1 MNRLQTMTDA
11 RPRSARGGL
20 ARRPA
25 RPAMDRLGR
34 RHALAN
40 LLNARGASQP
50 GNTGNTGRAGKL
62 LAAALLTLPLLVGTR
77 AIAAPA
83 GPAAPGADT
92 RIEAQTESFELLV
105 QAQGPRLTLYLDRY
119 ADNVP
124 VTDARIELDAGG
136 SSVAVKAQPDGSYA
150 AELPDGARRTT
161 LPLTVVVTAG
171 ETSDLLALELPAQP
185 AAGASAADAK
195 ADADGAPPNRDVTPA
210 AVLRGLLVAAGL
222 IALTAW
228 ALRALG
234 RRHTLHAHRPPAPGK
249 DPA

>member
-20 ARRPA
+20 APRQ
-25 RPAMDRLGR
+25 
-34 RHALAN
+34 ALTN
-40 LLNARGASQP
+40 VLNARGASQP

-92 RIEAQTESFELLV
+92 RVEAQTESFELLV

-119 ADNVP
+119 ADNAP
-124 VTDARIELDAGG
+124 VTDARIELDASG

-185 AAGASAADAK
+185 AASASAADAK
-195 ADADGAPPNRDVTPA
+195 ADADGAPPDRDVTPA

>member
-20 ARRPA
+20 APRQ
-25 RPAMDRLGR
+25 
-34 RHALAN
+34 ALTN
-40 LLNARGASQP
+40 VLNARGASQP

-83 GPAAPGADT
+83 GPAAPGADA

-136 SSVAVKAQPDGSYA
+136 GSVAVKAQPDGSYA
-150 AELPDGARRTT
+150 AELPDGARRNT

-234 RRHTLHAHRPPAPGK
+234 RRRHTLHAHRPPAPGK

>member
-1 MNRLQTMTDA
+1 M
-11 RPRSARGGL
+11 
-20 ARRPA
+20 
-25 RPAMDRLGR
+25 
-34 RHALAN
+34 
-40 LLNARGASQP
+40 
-50 GNTGNTGRAGKL
+50 
-62 LAAALLTLPLLVGTR
+62 LTLPLLVGTR

-83 GPAAPGADT
+83 GPAAPGADA

-185 AAGASAADAK
+185 AASASAADAN
-195 ADADGAPPNRDVTPA
+195 ADGAPPDRDVTPA

-234 RRHTLHAHRPPAPGK
+234 RRRHTLHAHRPPASGK